1 MATNNENYVLGRGEI
16 WFKKDGDTAFRFIG
30 NAPTFNL
37 NITSEKLEHF
47 RSTRGVRE
55 KDATISLQTNR
66 TANIVAED
74 INLNNLALFF
84 LGETLSV
91 TQGALTAQTETF
103 NGVKLGYGYQ
113 VGVTALRPGGLR
125 RLTTPVL
132 KKGATVLVAGSD
144 YTLDATRGW
153 LEILPGGTLI
163 DGDNVTLEFGVA
175 ANKRDQVISGSN
187 SVTGELKFLAYNAEG
202 NNIDYWLPYVEI
214 SPNGEYSLI
223 SENAL
228 QTLPLTLDVQTRGN
242 LAAVYLDG
250 QAVVA

>member
-1 MATNNENYVLGRGEI
+1 MAARDALKTTPRGPV
-16 WFKKDGDTAFRFIG
+16 AF
-30 NAPTFNL
+30 
-37 NITSEKLEHF
+37 
-47 RSTRGVRE
+47 
-55 KDATISLQTNR
+55 
-66 TANIVAED
+66 
-74 INLNNLALFF
+74 FF

-125 RLTTPVL
+125 KLTTPVL
-132 KKGATVLVAGSD
+132 KKGATVLVAGRD
-144 YTLDATRGW
+144 YNLDATRGW
-153 LEILPGGTLI
+153 LEILTGGTLI
-163 DGDNVTLEFGVA
+163 DGDDVTLEFGVA

-202 NNIDYWLPYVEI
+202 DNIDYWLPYVEI